1 MFKIGS
7 KTGVGGYKKV
17 QNLRKTHVSQSL
29 PDVTLNVNDKKFRS
43 WVKGTLVKIGK

>member
-17 QNLRKTHVSQSL
+17 QNL
-29 PDVTLNVNDKKFRS
+29 KKLM
-43 WVKGTLVKIGK
+43 LVKAFLMLLLTLTTENSDLGLKVLK